1 MNKPATVGSLLVIAL
16 AAFVAGRYSKAS
28 GNNRPAASK
37 RLLYYVDPMHPTFH
51 SDRPGIAP
59 DCGMPL
65 EPVYEDENPM
75 AALSLPAGS
84 VSIPVHEQ
92 QLIGV
97 RVETVK
103 RNSGSRSIRTS
114 GRVEADDNRVYKLMA
129 ASEGWVQSL
138 QNNPAGAIVKK
149 DELLASFYSQEFRN
163 AEQAYLG
170 ALASSQRVKTMRD
183 PEDQNSNLRICEE
196 QLHALGMGDPQIKEL
211 ARTRQTTRDI
221 GVISPVDGVV
231 LARNV
236 SPQQR
241 FEAHTELYRIAD
253 LSKVWI
259 LADLREGEAS
269 GLLPG
274 SQVEVKVP
282 GLSKT
287 LHARVSQNPP
297 LFDAASH
304 TLKLRLEAQNPG
316 FVLRP
321 DMFVDLEFTSKAAPG
336 ITVDQGSV
344 LDSGLEKIVYVETA
358 DGIFE
363 RRPVETGAVY
373 SDRVAITKGLV
384 EGERVV
390 TAGNFLVDSESR
402 MRRSSPIVS
411 ISLPSAKEAP
421 AHEVAMRD
429 PVCGMALDPG
439 KDQSSIRQEKY
450 HGETF
455 RFCSEKCRAKFQ
467 QNPDRYAAA
476 KVGGVAGFPP
486 RIEPLR

>member
-1 MNKPATVGSLLVIAL
+1 MNRPVVVSSACVIAL
-16 AAFVAGRYSKAS
+16 VAFIAGRYTTAPQNTNSS
-28 GNNRPAASK
+28 SK
-37 RLLYYVDPMHPTFH
+37 RLLYYVDPMHPAYH
-51 SDRPGIAP
+51 SDKPGTAP

-65 EPVYEDENPM
+65 KPVYEGEDSPV
-75 AALSLPAGS
+75 ALAEPAGS
-84 VSIPVHEQ
+84 VSISEDKQ

-97 RVETVK
+97 RVETVS
-103 RNSGSRSIRTS
+103 RNSGSRLIRTT

-170 ALASSQRVKTMRD
+170 ALASSQRVKSMRD

-231 LARNV
+231 LARNI

-253 LSKVWI
+253 LSKIWI
-259 LADLREGEAS
+259 LADMHEDEVN

-274 SQVEVKVP
+274 STVNVSVP
-282 GLSKT
+282 GLSKIFR
-287 LHARVSQNPP
+287 ARVSQNPP
-297 LFDAASH
+297 LFDLVSRS
-304 TLKLRLEAQNPG
+304 LKLRLETDNPH

-321 DMFVDLEFTSKAAPG
+321 DMFVDLEFITKSAPG
-336 ITVDQGSV
+336 ISVSQETV

-358 DGIFE
+358 ASIFE
-363 RRPVETGAVY
+363 RRQVETGAVY
-373 SDRVAITKGLV
+373 GDRITITRGLS

-390 TAGNFLVDSESR
+390 TAGNFLIDSESR
-402 MRRSSPIVS
+402 MRSSAD
-411 ISLPSAKEAP
+411 AKQASSRNI
-421 AHEVAMRD
+421 ATRD
-429 PVCGMALDPG
+429 P
-439 KDQSSIRQEKY
+439 
-450 HGETF
+450 
-455 RFCSEKCRAKFQ
+455 
-467 QNPDRYAAA
+467 
-476 KVGGVAGFPP
+476 GGVNEFPP